1 MLQKNFNTKTNICFR
16 EFLVYSL
23 SGGGGRVGEG
33 FQSVKR
39 KEGINKILQFHSKLN
54 IQNLSSAGAQG
65 LKWSVLRGERGL
77 KTRGSN
83 LKTY

>member
-1 MLQKNFNTKTNICFR
+1 
-16 EFLVYSL
+16 
-23 SGGGGRVGEG
+23 VGEG

-65 LKWSVLRGERGL
+65 RQWSVFKGGGGGRGL

-83 LKTY
+83 LKTF